1 MPVKIYEPIK
11 SPDIEAIR
19 WFGDN
24 WDEVK
29 KFLEDKLINES
40 FLFTHPLTE
49 KKKKILT
56 SYHSRNI
63 CDSEG
68 RLNVLFKTGY
78 TEESSDCLYYGDWLY
93 CRYKNEIKGP
103 YLHCCSDT
111 FFKHSYKEKE

>member
-1 MPVKIYEPIK
+1 MPVKNYEPIK
-11 SPDIEAIR
+11 TPNIEAIR
-19 WFGDN
+19 WIDDN
-24 WDEVK
+24 WKEVK
-29 KFLEDKLINES
+29 KFLGDKLISEN

-49 KKKKILT
+49 KKKKMLI

-63 CDSEG
+63 CDSKG

-78 TEESSDCLYYGDWLY
+78 TKESSDCLYYGDWLY
-93 CRYKNEIKGP
+93 RKNGIEES

>member
-29 KFLEDKLINES
+29 KFLGDKLINEN
-40 FLFTHPLTE
+40 FLFMHPLTE
-49 KKKKILT
+49 KKKKMLT

-78 TEESSDCLYYGDWLY
+78 TEKSSDCLYYGDWLY
-93 CRYKNEIKGP
+93 HKIGEP
-103 YLHCCSDT
+103 YFQCCTDT
-111 FFKHSYKEKE
+111 AFKRSYKEKD